1 MSLALIVQPEAE
13 LDIND
18 AYAWYEE
25 RSEGLGEQFLDAI
38 DKALTLVMR
47 EPTLFQSVHRSVRR
61 ALIHRFP
68 YGIFYTVEPSRVV
81 VFAVMHTARNP
92 SRWKQRAER

>member
-1 MSLALIVQPEAE
+1 MSLGVIVRPEAE

-25 RSEGLGEQFLDAI
+25 RSSGLGAQFLGAI
-38 DKALTLVMR
+38 DEALLLASR
-47 EPTLFQSVHRSVRR
+47 EPEIFQRVHLSVRR

-68 YGIFYTVEPSRVV
+68 YGIFYTIEPGRIVV
-81 VFAVMHTARNP
+81 LAVMHTARHP
-92 SRWKQRAER
+92 SKWKQRAGG